1 MSTSNDA
8 SQAAKI
14 VKASDGAY
22 KVDVPRSAVATVQAA
37 DLDLV
42 LVLKDG
48 TKVVLVNAA
57 IDAMDAEPPMVTFLD
72 GKQLPSPALLAEVG
86 KVDKVAY
93 AMHPVSSVA
102 SQQTAA
108 GESDGK
114 RKGAASDADA
124 QRRGAES
131 EAERTGGAAAGERA
145 GAPVPQAAQ
154 SQTEQQ
160 AARAGKGQGAYED
173 PPPLPG
179 APPKE
184 QSPFNSVPMK
194 QGVAVQKPP
203 EPPPEPQPEPPPQ
216 PPIPLPA
223 SQSPSPG
230 TPGVQIVEVTLP
242 SKPLLDIKLVNIVG
256 EKVEFLAG
264 GGAHIRGAG
273 GVAPSDWDVNPNAQ
287 SQVEVLRGS
296 DRDDLIEGDAVAAPD
311 GFFAKV
317 LSLSLLGASSVF
329 SITITGL
336 PADMTVSN
344 AVRQP
349 DGSWKLTLAPDTDYS
364 RLNVTLTYPV
374 SDAATPSQFALGVSI
389 DLADSAVTRGTVE
402 RSVDVLMQDVNS
414 AADMIGVNPVT
425 GAPVFVLPLRGLSDE
440 IRAGAGDDVVKGQ
453 AGNDRLYGEAGDDQ
467 LFGGVGDDFLM
478 GAAGADLLDGG
489 TGSDTVS
496 WSDATGSVQVDLAA
510 STVGGAGAIGDRI
523 VSIENAIGTGFN
535 DVLLGTAG
543 ANRLEGAVGDDRI
556 AGRGGADILIGGAG
570 TDTLDYSESDAGVLI
585 NLQTEFAA
593 GGHAQ
598 GDTISG
604 FENVI
609 GSAHDDLLVGTA
621 GVNLL
626 LGGAGDD
633 RLVGGGGADVL
644 DGGAGTDTADYSAS
658 QQAVTVDLDP
668 GTGRGGDAEGDTLLS
683 IENLVGGAGNDLLAG
698 SASENT
704 IDGGSGSD
712 RLEGRAGDDTLIG
725 GTGDDVL
732 VGGAGTDT
740 MLGGAGND
748 TASYEDATGGV
759 TVYVDSRPGIGDFA
773 EGDILVGVEN
783 LIGGGFADTLIGD
796 RSANSLEGG
805 GGNDVLIGG
814 AGADVLDG
822 GADIDTADYSGSG
835 AGVSVDL
842 ARVGTQLG
850 GDADGD
856 TLIAIESVKGSA
868 YADVLLGND
877 LSNSLQ
883 AAAGDDLIVGGRGD
897 DWLEGGDGNDWLSG
911 GIGADVLHGGTGVD
925 TADYAESNAGILI
938 DLNRSG
944 PQQGGA
950 AEGDLLTSIEDIGG
964 SAFNDT
970 IVASAEA
977 NTIDG
982 GGGVDTVSYVAS
994 DAAVNVDLTRVEGQS
1009 GGDAQGD
1016 RLLSIENVTG
1026 SAYADTL
1033 TGNVQSNVLDGGDGN
1048 DLLVGRGGADMLTG
1062 GAGDDTASYTDSTA
1076 AVIVSLQA
1084 GAVGVGGDAQ
1094 GDTLFGVESL
1104 IGSAFG
1110 DTLLGDAGANQLAA
1124 GAGDDLLDGRGGA
1137 DALDGGAGTDTANYS
1152 ASSAG
1157 VDVDL
1162 NQSTA
1167 QSGGDAAGDILI
1179 SIENLMGSSAADVL
1193 RGTSG
1198 INVLTGGAGDDTLDG
1213 RGGADA
1219 IDGGDGIDTA
1229 SYQSSS
1235 FGVQVDLASGASQA
1249 SAGDASGDLLIG
1261 IENLSGS
1268 DLADTLRGDA
1278 GANVLRGGGGDDLL
1292 EGRAG
1297 ADTLIGG
1304 DGVDTA
1310 SYSSSTAGVNVDLQQ
1325 ASPQSGGDAQG
1336 DVLSEIE
1343 NLSGS
1348 SYADTLR
1355 GDSGTNTLSGG
1366 SGNDILEGRGDA
1378 DSLDG
1383 GSGSDTAVYSSSN
1396 AGVTVRLDGVASSG
1410 GDAQGDVLSNI
1421 ENIVGSAYDD
1431 RLFASADTNVFAG
1444 DLGNDTV
1451 DYSLAAGAVRV
1462 DLNLTT
1468 QAGSGAGWARLDR
1481 LTSIEGIEGSDYGDT
1496 LIGDGVAN
1504 VLSGGD
1510 GDDTLDGRA
1519 GADTLIG
1526 GDGTDTAE
1534 YASSNAAVNVDL
1546 TVTGPQAGGHA
1557 DGDVLVGFENLVGSA
1572 YGDTLRGDADDNVLQ
1587 GGAGDDV
1594 LEGRGG
1600 ADQQVGGSGTDTAS
1614 YASSVQG
1621 VTVDLNNSG
1630 AQVSAGDAAGDV
1642 LSSIENLLGSAAA
1655 DVLRG
1660 TSGANVLN
1668 GGAGADILE
1677 GRGGADMLTGGA
1689 GIDIA
1694 SYESSSAGVQV
1705 DLTLTGAQTSTG
1717 DASGDVL
1724 SEIENL
1730 TGSSFSDTLRG
1741 DTVANTLVGGSG
1753 DDVLEGGGGADIL
1766 IGGSGYDVASY
1777 LGSAEGVSV
1786 DLTLTGEQVS
1796 APDASGDVLSGFE
1809 SLWGSAFADTLRGD
1823 AGDNALSGNAG
1834 NDVLEGRGGA
1844 DTLDGGSGSDTASYV
1859 SSAAAVQV
1867 DLALGGAE
1875 QGSTGDAARDR
1886 LVSIENLSG
1895 SIFGDTLSGDSGD
1908 NVLAGMGSDDL
1919 LQGRGGADTID
1930 GGTGTDTASYASSSS
1945 GVQVDLMVSGA
1956 QSSTGDAAGDVLAS
1970 IENLQGSAF
1979 DDMLNG
1985 DTGANRLDGG
1995 AGNDLLTGWA
2005 GSDTL
2010 IGGDGWD
2017 TAVYDGSNAGVTV
2030 DLTLTGAQSSAGHAA
2045 GDVLDS
2051 IEALTGSSFADT
2063 LRGTAG
2069 ANALR
2074 GGDGDDTFE
2083 GRGGADILD
2092 GGNGIDTA
2100 SYTSSAEGV
2109 QVDLGLTG
2117 AQIST
2122 GDAGGDTLSNI
2133 ENLTGSAF
2141 DDVLRGDGAANT
2153 LTAGDGNDLL
2163 EGGGGAD
2170 TLIGGNGTD
2179 TATYV
2184 GSLAAVT
2191 VNLGLATAQVSGGDA
2206 SGDVLTSIENV
2217 IGSAFDDVLVGNSSA
2232 NVIDGGAGSDTAS
2245 YVNST
2250 VGVT

>member
-1 MSTSNDA
+1 MSQSNDS

-14 VKASDGAY
+14 VKASDGVY

-131 EAERTGGAAAGERA
+131 DAEKTGGAAAGERA
-145 GAPVPQAAQ
+145 GAPVPQAAP

-203 EPPPEPQPEPPPQ
+203 AETLPEAPT
-216 PPIPLPA
+216 PLPA
-223 SQSPSPG
+223 TQVPSSERPS
-230 TPGVQIVEVTLP
+230 VVIVEVSLP

-256 EKVEFLAG
+256 DKVEFLSG

-287 SQVEVLRGS
+287 SQVEVLSGS
-296 DRDDLIEGDAVAAPD
+296 GRDDLIEGDAVAAPD

-317 LSLSLLGASSVF
+317 LSLSLLGASSVL
-329 SITITGL
+329 SITLTGL
-336 PADMTVSN
+336 PTDMTVSN

-374 SDAATPSQFALGVSI
+374 SDDTAPSQFTLGVSI
-389 DLADSAVTRGTVE
+389 DLTDSTVTRGTVE
-402 RSVDVLMQDVNS
+402 RSVDVLMQDVSS
-414 AADMIGVNPVT
+414 AADIIGVNPVT

-489 TGSDTVS
+489 TGSDTAS

-523 VSIENAIGTGFN
+523 VSIESAIGTGLN

-598 GDTISG
+598 GDSISG

-626 LGGAGDD
+626 VGGAGDD
-633 RLVGGGGADVL
+633 RLVGGVGADVL

-658 QQAVTVDLDP
+658 QLAVTVDLDL

-683 IENLVGGAGNDLLAG
+683 IENLVGGAGYDLLAG
-698 SASENT
+698 SASDNT
-704 IDGGSGSD
+704 LDGGSGND

-759 TVYVDSRPGIGDFA
+759 TVFVDSRPGIGDFA

-883 AAAGDDLIVGGRGD
+883 GAAGDDLIVGGRGD
-897 DWLEGGDGNDWLSG
+897 DWLEGGDGKDWLSG
-911 GIGADVLHGGTGVD
+911 GIGADVLHGGAGVD

-950 AEGDLLTSIEDIGG
+950 AEGDLLTSIENIGG

-970 IVASAEA
+970 IAASAEV

-982 GGGVDTVSYVAS
+982 GGGVDTVSYVVS

-1016 RLLSIENVTG
+1016 RLLAIENVTG
-1026 SAYADTL
+1026 SAHADTL
-1033 TGNVQSNVLDGGDGN
+1033 TGNVQGNVLDGGDGN

-1110 DTLLGDAGANQLAA
+1110 DTLLGDAGANLLAA

-1137 DALDGGAGTDTANYS
+1137 DTLDGGAGTDTANYS

-1179 SIENLMGSSAADVL
+1179 SIENLIGSSAADVF

-1198 INVLTGGAGDDTLDG
+1198 MNVLTGGAGDDTLDG

-1261 IENLSGS
+1261 IENLFGS
-1268 DLADTLRGDA
+1268 ELADTLRGDA

-1292 EGRAG
+1292 QGRAG

-1310 SYSSSTAGVNVDLQQ
+1310 AYSSSTAGVSVDLQQ

-1343 NLSGS
+1343 NL
-1348 SYADTLR
+1348 
-1355 GDSGTNTLSGG
+1355 
-1366 SGNDILEGRGDA
+1366 
-1378 DSLDG
+1378 
-1383 GSGSDTAVYSSSN
+1383 
-1396 AGVTVRLDGVASSG
+1396 
-1410 GDAQGDVLSNI
+1410 
-1421 ENIVGSAYDD
+1421 
-1431 RLFASADTNVFAG
+1431 
-1444 DLGNDTV
+1444 
-1451 DYSLAAGAVRV
+1451 
-1462 DLNLTT
+1462 
-1468 QAGSGAGWARLDR
+1468 
-1481 LTSIEGIEGSDYGDT
+1481 
-1496 LIGDGVAN
+1496 
-1504 VLSGGD
+1504 
-1510 GDDTLDGRA
+1510 
-1519 GADTLIG
+1519 
-1526 GDGTDTAE
+1526 
-1534 YASSNAAVNVDL
+1534 
-1546 TVTGPQAGGHA
+1546 
-1557 DGDVLVGFENLVGSA
+1557 
-1572 YGDTLRGDADDNVLQ
+1572 
-1587 GGAGDDV
+1587 
-1594 LEGRGG
+1594 
-1600 ADQQVGGSGTDTAS
+1600 
-1614 YASSVQG
+1614 
-1621 VTVDLNNSG
+1621 
-1630 AQVSAGDAAGDV
+1630 
-1642 LSSIENLLGSAAA
+1642 
-1655 DVLRG
+1655 
-1660 TSGANVLN
+1660 
-1668 GGAGADILE
+1668 
-1677 GRGGADMLTGGA
+1677 
-1689 GIDIA
+1689 
-1694 SYESSSAGVQV
+1694 
-1705 DLTLTGAQTSTG
+1705 
-1717 DASGDVL
+1717 
-1724 SEIENL
+1724 
-1730 TGSSFSDTLRG
+1730 
-1741 DTVANTLVGGSG
+1741 
-1753 DDVLEGGGGADIL
+1753 
-1766 IGGSGYDVASY
+1766 
-1777 LGSAEGVSV
+1777 
-1786 DLTLTGEQVS
+1786 
-1796 APDASGDVLSGFE
+1796 
-1809 SLWGSAFADTLRGD
+1809 
-1823 AGDNALSGNAG
+1823 
-1834 NDVLEGRGGA
+1834 
-1844 DTLDGGSGSDTASYV
+1844 
-1859 SSAAAVQV
+1859 
-1867 DLALGGAE
+1867 
-1875 QGSTGDAARDR
+1875 
-1886 LVSIENLSG
+1886 
-1895 SIFGDTLSGDSGD
+1895 
-1908 NVLAGMGSDDL
+1908 
-1919 LQGRGGADTID
+1919 
-1930 GGTGTDTASYASSSS
+1930 
-1945 GVQVDLMVSGA
+1945 
-1956 QSSTGDAAGDVLAS
+1956 
-1970 IENLQGSAF
+1970 QGSAF
-1979 DDMLNG
+1979 DDMLIGN
-1985 DTGANRLDGG
+1985 TGANRLEGS

-2005 GSDTL
+2005 GADTL

-2017 TAVYDGSNAGVTV
+2017 TAVYGGSNAGVTV
-2030 DLTLTGAQSSAGHAA
+2030 DLSLTGAQSSAGHAA

-2051 IEALTGSSFADT
+2051 IEALIGSSFADT
-2063 LRGTAG
+2063 LRGTSG

-2074 GGDGDDTFE
+2074 GGDGGDMLE

-2122 GDAGGDTLSNI
+2122 GDAGGNTLSNI

-2141 DDVLRGDGAANT
+2141 ADVLRGDGGVNT

-2163 EGGGGAD
+2163 EGRGGAD
-2170 TLIGGNGTD
+2170 TLDGSAGTD
-2179 TATYV
+2179 TASYANSAS
-2184 GSLAAVT
+2184 GVT
-2191 VNLGLATAQVSGGDA
+2191 VYLNGAAGVGGDA

-2217 IGSAFDDVLVGNSSA
+2217 IGSGFDDVLVGNSSA

-2250 VGVT
+2250 VGVTVDLSLATAQTSAGDAAGDVLQNIENLSGSGLNDVLTGEAGANVVSGGVGNDVIEGRGGADTLDGGAGTDTASYANSSAGVQVSLLVSTQTSTGEASGDALSNFENLTGSAFADTLAGDNSANVINGGNGDDVIEGRGGADTMDGGNGLDTVSYVNSGAGVQVNLGSTVAQVSTGEASGDILSNIENFLGSAFNDTITSASSANVIDGGAGTDTVSYAGSTVGVTVDLSLGAVAQSSTGTAAGDVLTNIENLSGSGLNDVLTGDAGVNLIDGGAGNDVIEGRGGADTLDGGAGTD